1 MPPRPRSSHRVAL
14 LGIAALAATAA
25 LLAPLTRAM
34 AAPAAIASPDSVKAE
49 ARERFDRG
57 LSLFEKGENAA
68 ALAEFKRAYELIANP
83 VVLYNMGLV
92 YAAMYRP
99 IEAVDALDKFLGEP
113 GKASAEQQRQARKVR
128 DEQAARIASLTVV
141 TDHPATIEIDGLAAG
156 HTPLSAPL
164 RVTSGA
170 HAITA
175 LAPGY
180 QPARREVTLAG
191 QVNETVT
198 LTLVPTETGSAHVAI
213 ATPVPGAEAWIN
225 GKLAGKTPLPASVA
239 VPPGDVRVELR
250 RPGYHPATRVLKID
264 EGANANVELAL
275 EENPADANAGGR
287 LRVTQAELGPVEV
300 SIDARPRAQPIEAL
314 WLPAG
319 PHVLTAA
326 RAGYEPYQTTVQIG
340 AGQETVVALALT
352 PTLATRARLA
362 DEAHSRRVLGWSLVG
377 GGVAVA
383 AGAAVFAAVSR
394 HDVSDAQAALDGQ
407 LAMERDPNNDCLWP
421 EKISGHYDTNHCG
434 EKKAALQDDVDT
446 AKVKRVVAY
455 TGIGVGVLVAGIG
468 TYLVATASSHEAAS
482 ATRVSLWQ
490 NRDGA
495 GLSLAGTF

>member
-1 MPPRPRSSHRVAL
+1 L
-14 LGIAALAATAA
+14 IGIAALSATGA
-25 LLAPLTRAM
+25 LLAPLSRAR
-34 AAPAAIASPDSVKAE
+34 AAPAVAAAPTDSVKAE

-57 LSLFEKGENAA
+57 LALFEKGENAA

-99 IEAVDALDKFLGEP
+99 IEAVDALDRFLGEA
-113 GKASAEQQRQARKVR
+113 GKATAEQQRQARKVR

-156 HTPLSAPL
+156 STPMSTPL

-175 LAPGY
+175 LSPGY

-198 LTLVPTETGSAHVAI
+198 LTLVPTETGSAHVTI
-213 ATPVPGAEAWIN
+213 AVPVPGAEVWIN

-239 VPPGDVRVELR
+239 VPPGEVRVELR
-250 RPGYHPATRVLKID
+250 RAGYHAATRVLRVD
-264 EGANANVELAL
+264 EGANANLDMTL
-275 EENPADANAGGR
+275 EENPADASAGGR
-287 LRVTQAELGPVEV
+287 LRVTLAELGPTDV
-300 SIDARPRAQPIEAL
+300 SIDGRPRTMPIEAL

-319 PHVLTAA
+319 AHVLTAA
-326 RAGYEPYQTTVQIG
+326 RAGYEPYQTSLQIA
-340 AGQETVVALALT
+340 AGQETTVALAMT
-352 PTLATRARLA
+352 PTLATRTRL
-362 DEAHSRRVLGWSLVG
+362 DEEAHGRRVLGWSLVG
-377 GGVAVA
+377 GGAAVA
-383 AGAAVFAAVSR
+383 AGAAVFAVVTR
-394 HDVSDAQAALDGQ
+394 HDVSNAQAALDVQ
-407 LAMERDPNNDCLWP
+407 LAMEQGDPSLPCHLP
-421 EKISGHYDTNHCG
+421 EVVNGRYDINHCG

-446 AKVKRVVAY
+446 AKWKRIAGY
-455 TGIGVGVLVAGIG
+455 AGIGVGVLVAGIG
-468 TYLVATASSHEAAS
+468 TYLVATASSAPAAAAP

-490 NRDGA
+490 SGDGA